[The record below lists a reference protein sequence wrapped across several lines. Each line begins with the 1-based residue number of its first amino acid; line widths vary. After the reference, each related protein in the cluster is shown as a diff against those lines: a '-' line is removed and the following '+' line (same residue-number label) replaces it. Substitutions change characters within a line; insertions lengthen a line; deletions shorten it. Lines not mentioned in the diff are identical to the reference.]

1 MSLLGSRQN
10 FSSAT
15 QWILLV
21 DDEVS
26 IRTLMKQFLAVTG
39 HEIEEAGN
47 AEQAL
52 AVLGKRATEPLV
64 TFVDVMMPG
73 TDGLTLARKLRARF
87 KRGRIVV
94 MSGHLSD
101 VSFWPED
108 LRDVDFMAK
117 PFRLELV
124 LEKVTAARAAQG
136 I

>member
-1 MSLLGSRQN
+1 MPLPSSRQ
-10 FSSAT
+10 SSSPET
-15 QWILLV
+15 QWILLI
-21 DDEVS
+21 DDEVP
-26 IRTLMKQFLAVTG
+26 IRTLMTRFLAETG
-39 HEIEEAGN
+39 LEIEEAGN

-52 AVLGKRATEPLV
+52 AALGRRATEPLV
-64 TFVDVMMPG
+64 AFVDVMMPG

-87 KRGRIVV
+87 KKGSIVV

-101 VSFWPED
+101 VSYWPED

-136 I
+136 S